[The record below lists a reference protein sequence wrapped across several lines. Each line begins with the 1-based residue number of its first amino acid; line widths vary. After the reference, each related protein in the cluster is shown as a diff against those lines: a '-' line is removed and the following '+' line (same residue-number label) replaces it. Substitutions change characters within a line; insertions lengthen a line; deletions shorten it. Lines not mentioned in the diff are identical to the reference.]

1 MSTQSSP
8 RRAHVVSLLA
18 IVASACGGGL
28 PTDPLSPRA
37 LAGAYTLRTVG
48 GAPLPLEVIPGLS
61 QLVAEEIRLGA
72 DGTYSRRTSFVGT
85 QFGRRGDAEEGGEWF
100 VRDSA
105 VYLRVPDPRISLR
118 YSAAERNTL
127 TAEDV
132 RGLLV
137 YRRK

>member
-1 MSTQSSP
+1 MPSQCFP
-8 RRAHVVSLLA
+8 RRARAVSLIAILA
-18 IVASACGGGL
+18 AACGGGL

-48 GAPLPLEVIPGLS
+48 GAPLPLDVVPGLS
-61 QLVAEEIRLGA
+61 QLVADEIRLGV
-72 DGTYSRRTSFVGT
+72 DGTYSQRTSFVNT
-85 QFGRRGDAEEGGEWF
+85 PSGRRGDSEERGEWF

-105 VYLRVPDPRISLR
+105 VYLRVPDPRVALR

-127 TAEDV
+127 KAEGV
-132 RGLLV
+132 RGLMV